1 MAIIQFLFF
10 VLLIPQNLH
19 SRYIDQRDLTEY
31 VKKVHQLVGAKETLK
46 KQDASAGLAIGSVL
60 ALTGVGLA
68 ASAPDYF
75 YHYDYYYPNYYYNQ
89 NTTGNALIAAGSAI
103 AIASAVNS
111 SSSED
116 KVKKVEE
123 QVFEIIKNLVYTDLD
138 FLSEQK
144 QLNIEL
150 SNQKIIQVAQIN
162 KELNSKLQEITMRSN
177 SLEEE
182 YQNKINSL
190 ENRFQTI
197 QKELFQ
203 KKDSANLKLLSTQIT
218 RKEKVQLTK
227 KIKSIDGL
235 LQKYDKE
242 NKKQI
247 AYLTKPLIKQR
258 KIFKNEMKRQEPK
271 ILKKQQQ
278 ALQELTKNQEKQL
291 NDLFFKYY
299 ELYYSKIL

>member
-1 MAIIQFLFF
+1 MAIIQILFF
-10 VLLIPQNLH
+10 VLLIPQNLY

-31 VKKVHQLVGAKETLK
+31 VKKVHQLVGIKETLK
-46 KQDASAGLAIGSVL
+46 KQDASPGLAIGSVL
-60 ALTGVGLA
+60 ALTGIGLA

-75 YHYDYYYPNYYYNQ
+75 YDYYYPDYYGQ
-89 NTTGNALIAAGSAI
+89 HAAGNALIAAGSAV

-111 SSSED
+111 SSSGD
-116 KVKKVEE
+116 RVKKVEE
-123 QVFEIIKNLVYTDLD
+123 QIFDIIKNLVYTDLD
-138 FLSEQK
+138 FRNEQT

-150 SNQKIIQVAQIN
+150 SNQKIIQIAQIN
-162 KELNSKLQEITMRSN
+162 KELNATLQEITIRSN
-177 SLEEE
+177 LLEEE
-182 YQNKINSL
+182 YQNKINVL
-190 ENRFQTI
+190 ESRFQAL

-203 KKDSANLKLLSTQIT
+203 KKDSANLTLLSPQTT
-218 RKEKVQLTK
+218 RKEKAQLKK
-227 KIKSIDGL
+227 KIKSINTL

-271 ILKKQQQ
+271 ILKKQHQ
-278 ALQELTKNQEKQL
+278 ALQEITKNQEKQL
-291 NDLFFKYY
+291 KDLFLRYY